1 MEKKR
6 IEITL
11 EEGLQARTA
20 SLFVKKSSEYT
31 SDIFIQKEGIKIN
44 AKSIMG
50 LMAIGILKGDE
61 VDIVAEGEDE
71 EQAIDEITDFL
82 KGLK

>member
-6 IEITL
+6 IQITL

-31 SDIFIQKEGIKIN
+31 SDIFIEKEGIKIN

-61 VDIVAEGEDE
+61 VDIVAEGSDE

>member
-6 IEITL
+6 IQITL

-31 SDIFIQKEGIKIN
+31 SDIFIEKEGIKIN

-61 VDIVAEGEDE
+61 VDIVAEGLDE